1 MENLFTKFKKCAII
15 KPDKEDKMKLKVDMT
30 EFLGKNTIVAR
41 KGEIAA
47 SKKTNIQFDNKGL
60 EK

>member
-1 MENLFTKFKKCAII
+1 
-15 KPDKEDKMKLKVDMT
+15 MKLKV

-41 KGEIAA
+41 KSEIAA
-47 SKKTNIQFDNKGL
+47 SKKTNIQFDKGL

>member
-1 MENLFTKFKKCAII
+1 
-15 KPDKEDKMKLKVDMT
+15 MKLKV

-41 KGEIAA
+41 KSEIAA
-47 SKKTNIQFDNKGL
+47 SKKTNILQFDKGL

>member
-1 MENLFTKFKKCAII
+1 
-15 KPDKEDKMKLKVDMT
+15 MKLKVDMT

-41 KGEIAA
+41 KSEIAA
-47 SKKTNIQFDNKGL
+47 SKKTNIQFDKGL